1 MEERFEELEERFEE
15 LGENDFILPRKPEKK
30 STKHQDVKLFVT
42 SEKDNDTSTKQSSLK
57 KFLAERDDKLKTP
70 EQKVAAE
77 LASLKMASLEEDL
90 SAKQIEVEELR
101 TLPVLIYVCTM
112 CDILWGR
119 FLLQILTYPGVC
131 CN

>member
-15 LGENDFILPRKPEKK
+15 LGENDFILPRKPKGK

-42 SEKDNDTSTKQSSLK
+42 SEKDNDTTKQSSLK
-57 KFLAERDDKLKTP
+57 KFLAERGDKLKTP
-70 EQKVAAE
+70 ERKVAAE

-101 TLPVLIYVCTM
+101 TC
-112 CDILWGR
+112 
-119 FLLQILTYPGVC
+119 LLYTSDAADE
-131 CN
+131 